1 MTYWHNYYNKQI
13 SHACCLIQLTC
24 YMPHMSVIK
33 EFVSHA
39 HACSQTFILNI
50 LVIFFLTFKFS
61 CFVTRSFRLTTYRQQ
76 ILQWNN
82 IPLFHFNEW
91 NIDILIL
98 IFKIISMVMKRLQLN
113 NLKKVS
119 AVYMWQICYFVY
131 LIELLHYLCCWVY
144 MK

>member
-1 MTYWHNYYNKQI
+1 MLSNTVDMLYATHVGHKRI
-13 SHACCLIQLTC
+13 CKPCTC
-24 YMPHMSVIK
+24 MQPNIYSN
-33 EFVSHA
+33 S
-39 HACSQTFILNI
+39 LNI

-144 MK
+144 IWSNIVYL